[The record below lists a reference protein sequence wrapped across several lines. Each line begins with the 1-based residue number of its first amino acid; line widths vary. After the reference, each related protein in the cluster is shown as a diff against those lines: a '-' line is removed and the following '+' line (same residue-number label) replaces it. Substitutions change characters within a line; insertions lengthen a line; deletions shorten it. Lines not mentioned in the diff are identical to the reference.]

1 MKSVAL
7 DIETTGQHD
16 QLVAVGVAV
25 RSKSENGQ
33 CLLERSKNL
42 DVLDSLTPTEGD
54 TLEGHISVLCKE
66 IDKCL
71 FTYLFSPKSNTSE
84 TLHRARM
91 TLSLMEVWLKYD
103 DLHKFANELAKLKGL
118 RSAMRKRPQED
129 RSVAQL
135 RRRTVDHALLR
146 LNKLVIRPNTPSSF
160 T

>member
-1 MKSVAL
+1 MGTPEWRVL
-7 DIETTGQHD
+7 LCE
-16 QLVAVGVAV
+16 
-25 RSKSENGQ
+25 RSHQGSRPFG
-33 CLLERSKNL
+33 LLERSKNL
-42 DVLDSLTPTEGD
+42 DVLDSLTPTEED

-84 TLHRARM
+84 TLHRART

-146 LNKLVIRPNTPSSF
+146 LNKLVIQPNAPSSF